1 MPESE
6 LTRIGSYKVAT
17 SPILERAEGLV
28 HGFGTKK
35 QAGTKSRSVANFAA
49 PFTAQN
55 TLDPKSSVAELTKE
69 AGFQLKNV
77 LFPKQVHGNRIIV
90 LEQHPADPEE
100 IRHSEADAI
109 ITNVPGLLIGVMSA
123 DCLPILIHDPQR
135 KVIAA
140 IHAGWRGTLN
150 QIARRTVEIL
160 IKDFRCEPGNL
171 LVSLGPAISGQ
182 SFEVDEPLLNQFRQ
196 TFEYWSRYARPQRQA
211 KWLIDFR
218 MINAHMLALMGI
230 EERNFW
236 VSNHCTFIEKDMYWS
251 YRRDGE
257 QAGRMFNFIG
267 MKASRS
273 RS

>member
-1 MPESE
+1 MPEAE
-6 LTRIGSYKVAT
+6 LTRIGSYKVLT
-17 SPILERAEGLV
+17 SPVLERAEGLI

-35 QAGTKSRSVANFAA
+35 QAGNKSRSVANFAN

-55 TLDPKSSVAELTKE
+55 ALDPKSSVAELAKE
-69 AGFQLKNV
+69 AGFSAKTV
-77 LFPKQVHGNRIIV
+77 LFPKQVHGNRV
-90 LEQHPADPEE
+90 LVIDQPVTDPDL
-100 IRHSEADAI
+100 IRQSEADAI
-109 ITNVPGLLIGVMSA
+109 IAVIPSVLVGVMTA
-123 DCLPILIHDPQR
+123 DCLPILMYDPQR

-150 QIARRTVEIL
+150 QIARRTMEIMV
-160 IKDFRCEPGNL
+160 KDFRCEPADIV
-171 LVSLGPAISGQ
+171 VSLGPSISGQ

-236 VSNHCTFIEKDMYWS
+236 VSSHCTVIEKDLYWS

-267 MKASRS
+267 MKAGKHR
-273 RS
+273 